1 LIGKWDED
9 EAAKDVK
16 TWETVEGVENALNHI
31 IKKYL
36 WIKES
41 KKIDPS
47 KLWEDAEDLITNTL
61 LFDKEFHQ
69 FALYNYRVFIKYNEK
84 NNSLDVIKMKY

>member
-61 LFDKEFHQ
+61 LFNMEFHQ
-69 FALYNYRVFIKYNEK
+69 FALYNYRVFIKYDEK